1 MFAITEAKGINLTL
15 LVYELLSSKGDY
27 AGQIMANR
35 WLSWK
40 TRKSRHKAE
49 ETCLLIKILKLYGEN
64 RDHFRGQVIVNVSLY
79 KQALKK
85 KTFEG

>member
-35 WLSWK
+35 CHGK
-40 TRKSRHKAE
+40 Q
-49 ETCLLIKILKLYGEN
+49 EN
-64 RDHFRGQVIVNVSLY
+64 QDT
-79 KQALKK
+79 KQKRLAYS
-85 KTFEG
+85 